1 MIRYIYAR
9 ALKRNY
15 VPIEK
20 FHRVHKYL
28 YSNIRRNS
36 ANPPGLDFLILSDR
50 QIDKILPNC
59 GKIVLVKFRN
69 I

>member
-1 MIRYIYAR
+1 M
-9 ALKRNY
+9 
-15 VPIEK
+15 EK
-20 FHRVHKYL
+20 FHRLRQYL
-28 YSNIRRNS
+28 SYPPELRK
-36 ANPPGLDFLILSDR
+36 PPGRDFLILSDR